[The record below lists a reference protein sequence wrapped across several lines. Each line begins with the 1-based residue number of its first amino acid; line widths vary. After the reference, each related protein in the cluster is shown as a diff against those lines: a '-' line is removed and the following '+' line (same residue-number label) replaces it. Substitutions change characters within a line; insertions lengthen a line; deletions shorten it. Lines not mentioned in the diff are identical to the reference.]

1 MVIADRISKSFVK
14 QVERMGGS
22 FVRGRN
28 GLWRGRLAGLPLH
41 GVELSKAYKAGPS
54 ERSLYL
60 FTRAFLKD
68 PRALLRL
75 KELDVD
81 DIRVYRLLLQ
91 HVEQFRRNPMTM
103 DLKDLDLANKKL
115 RAAYLEIAEEMT
127 PEELLARLTIEQRFA
142 GLTPEQRFAGLTPEQ
157 RFAGLTPEQIAAALP
172 PEAVALIVRKAKV
185 RKSKS

>member
-54 ERSLYL
+54 ERSLYM

-68 PRALLRL
+68 PRALVRM
-75 KELDVD
+75 KELDEEELH
-81 DIRVYRLLLQ
+81 VYCLLYQ

-115 RAAYLEIAEEMT
+115 RKVYLEIAESMT
-127 PEELLARLTIEQRFA
+127 LEERLK
-142 GLTPEQRFAGLTPEQ
+142 GLTPEQ